1 MAGNGRFTREDEP
14 ELKRRGSSASA
25 GVGDPV
31 LSEDDELRAL
41 ELDDLDREDEPQFLR
56 GQKRVAVRRGPLP
69 KKTANRLKYLALAA
83 LAGGVLF
90 TVGFSLYRYGAHSW
104 RFRVESGANIELSGN
119 QNVSRAQVM
128 EVMGADIGRNVF
140 FVPLDERKKQLE
152 QIPWVEAA
160 TVMRL
165 LPDRLRVQV
174 KERTPV
180 AFVQLGSKIVLIDAG
195 GVLMELP
202 AGSAKAAASK
212 YSFPVIV
219 GTADSEPLST
229 RAARMKLYN
238 ALVRELDWN
247 GSNYSKDLSE
257 IELSDPDD
265 VKITVADPAGAVVLH
280 LGSGNFMDRYKT
292 YIAHAAEWRVQY
304 QRLESVDLR
313 FDRQVIVN
321 PDPRALAPAH
331 STERQANPAGVKPA
345 TAKTATAKPAT
356 AKTATAKTA
365 TADPAT
371 AKPASAK
378 TASKPTRAKPRPRT
392 RSRSTTHGKRAVEP
406 THRD

>member
-1 MAGNGRFTREDEP
+1 MAGNGRFTREDEA
-14 ELKRRGSSASA
+14 ELRRRGA
-25 GVGDPV
+25 GVGAPV
-31 LSEDDELRAL
+31 DDDELRAL
-41 ELDDLDREDEPQFLR
+41 DLDDLDRNDEPQFLR

-69 KKTANRLKYLALAA
+69 KKTAHRLKYLALAA
-83 LAGGVLF
+83 LAGAVLF
-90 TVGFSLYRYGAHSW
+90 TVGFSIYRYGAHSW
-104 RFRVESGANIELSGN
+104 RFRVESGGNIELSGN

-152 QIPWVEAA
+152 QIPWVETA

-180 AFVQLGSKIVLIDAG
+180 AFVQMGSKIALIDAS

-202 AGSAKAAASK
+202 AGSAKAAAAK

-229 RAARMKLYN
+229 RAARMKIYN
-238 ALVRELDWN
+238 ALVRELDSD

-257 IELSDPDD
+257 VDLSDPDD
-265 VKITVADPAGAVVLH
+265 VKVTVGDPAGAVLLH
-280 LGSGNFMDRYKT
+280 LGSTNFLPRYKT
-292 YIAHAAEWRVQY
+292 YISHAAEWRAQY
-304 QRLESVDLR
+304 QKLESVDLR

-321 PDPRALAPAH
+321 PEPRTPAPAPK
-331 STERQANPAGVKPA
+331 TNPQITPAAVKP
-345 TAKTATAKPAT
+345 TAAKA
-356 AKTATAKTA
+356 AS
-365 TADPAT
+365 
-371 AKPASAK
+371 KPASK
-378 TASKPTRAKPRPRT
+378 AKPKART
-392 RSRSTTHGKRAVEP
+392 KAHGKRAVQP

>member
-1 MAGNGRFTREDEP
+1 MPGNGRFTREDEP
-14 ELKRRGSSASA
+14 ELKRRGTSPGIGA
-25 GVGDPV
+25 PV
-31 LSEDDELRAL
+31 EDDDLRAL
-41 ELDDLDREDEPQFLR
+41 DLDELDRDDEPQFLR

-69 KKTANRLKYLALAA
+69 KKTANRLKYVALTA
-83 LAGGVLF
+83 LAGGLLF
-90 TVGFSLYRYGAHSW
+90 TIGFSVYRYGAHSW
-104 RFRVESGANIELSGN
+104 RFRVESSDNIELSGN

-174 KERTPV
+174 KERAPV
-180 AFVQLGSKIVLIDAG
+180 AFVQMGSKITLIDAS

-202 AGSAKAAASK
+202 AGSAKAAAAK

-219 GTADSEPLST
+219 GTVDSEPLST

-238 ALVRELDWN
+238 ALVRELDSD
-247 GSNYSKDLSE
+247 GSNYSQDLSE
-257 IELSDPDD
+257 VDLSDPDD
-265 VKITVADPAGAVVLH
+265 VKVTVSDPAGAVLLH
-280 LGSGNFMDRYKT
+280 LGSANFLARYKT
-292 YIAHAAEWRVQY
+292 YIAHAAEWRAQY
-304 QRLESVDLR
+304 QKLESVDLR

-321 PDPRALAPAH
+321 PDPRASASAPAH
-331 STERQANPAGVKPA
+331 STPPTAPAAVKPA
-345 TAKTATAKPAT
+345 TLKPTAKPP
-356 AKTATAKTA
+356 AKAASRPAGKAKSGTKA
-365 TADPAT
+365 
-371 AKPASAK
+371 
-378 TASKPTRAKPRPRT
+378 
-392 RSRSTTHGKRAVEP
+392 HGKRAVQS

>member
-14 ELKRRGSSASA
+14 GLKRRGSSASA
-25 GVGDPV
+25 GAGGPV
-31 LSEDDELRAL
+31 VSEDDELRAL
-41 ELDDLDREDEPQFLR
+41 DLDDLDREDEPQFLR

-69 KKTANRLKYLALAA
+69 RKTAHRLKYLALAA
-83 LAGGVLF
+83 LAGGLLF

-104 RFRVESGANIELSGN
+104 RFRVESGENIELSGN

-140 FVPLDERKKQLE
+140 FVPLDERKKQIE
-152 QIPWVEAA
+152 QIPWVESA

-180 AFVQLGSKIVLIDAG
+180 AFVQMGSKVALIDAG

-202 AGSAKAAASK
+202 AGSAKASASK

-229 RAARMKLYN
+229 RAARMKVYN
-238 ALVRELDWN
+238 ALVRELDSE

-257 IELSDPDD
+257 VDLSDPDD
-265 VKITVADPAGAVVLH
+265 VKVTVADPEGAVLLH
-280 LGSGNFMDRYKT
+280 LGSTNFLERYKT
-292 YIAHAAEWRVQY
+292 YIAHATEWRAQHGK
-304 QRLESVDLR
+304 LDSVDLR

-321 PDPRALAPAH
+321 PDPRTLAPANQP
-331 STERQANPAGVKPA
+331 TTTQPVTANA
-345 TAKTATAKPAT
+345 
-356 AKTATAKTA
+356 
-365 TADPAT
+365 
-371 AKPASAK
+371 
-378 TASKPTRAKPRPRT
+378 ASKPAGKTKPRPRT
-392 RSRSTTHGKRAVEP
+392 KAHGKRAAEP